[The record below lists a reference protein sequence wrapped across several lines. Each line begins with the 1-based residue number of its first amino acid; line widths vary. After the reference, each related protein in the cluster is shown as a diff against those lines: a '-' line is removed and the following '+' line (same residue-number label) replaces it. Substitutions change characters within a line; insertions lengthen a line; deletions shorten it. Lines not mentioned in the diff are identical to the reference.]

1 MPKLTEEQSDAL
13 RELINIGIGN
23 AAGML
28 SEMIEFRIQ
37 LQIPD
42 VEVVSPLELQNEL
55 KQRLGR
61 DPLSSVKLGFSGCFT
76 GGAQLVFP
84 TESAATLVAVL
95 TGEDVGNP
103 DLDALKVST
112 LSEVGNIV
120 INGVMGSIGNVLNR
134 PLDYA
139 VPSYSEEEVEHLLP
153 SSKSEEEGAVLLAPA
168 RFSIEELHVQ
178 GDVIIFFDVGS
189 FEVLLEAIAAILA

>member
-13 RELINIGIGN
+13 RELINIGVGN

-37 LQIPD
+37 LQIPEVD
-42 VEVVSPLELQNEL
+42 VVSPLELQKEL
-55 KQRLGR
+55 KRRLGA
-61 DPLSSVKLGFSGCFT
+61 DPLSAVKLGFSGSFA

-84 TESAATLVAVL
+84 TDSAATLVSVL

-103 DLDALKVST
+103 ELDALKIST

-134 PLDYA
+134 SLDYA
-139 VPSYSEEEVEHLLP
+139 VPSYAEEHIDHLLP
-153 SSKSEEEGAVLLAPA
+153 NQKSEKDSAVLLAPA
-168 RFSIEELHVQ
+168 RFTIEELHVQ
-178 GDVIIFFDVGS
+178 GDIVIFFDVGS
-189 FEVLLEAIAAILA
+189 FEVLLDAIAAVA

>member
-13 RELINIGIGN
+13 RELVNIGVGN

-37 LQIPD
+37 LQIPEVD
-42 VEVVSPLELQNEL
+42 VVSPLELQEEL
-55 KQRLGR
+55 KQRLGA
-61 DPLSSVKLGFSGCFT
+61 DPLSAVKLGFSGSFA

-84 TESAATLVAVL
+84 TESAATLVSVL
-95 TGEDVGNP
+95 TGEDLGNP
-103 DLDALKVST
+103 DLDALKIST
-112 LSEVGNIV
+112 LNEVGNIV

-139 VPSYSEEEVEHLLP
+139 VPSYAEEQIEHLLP
-153 SSKSEEEGAVLLAPA
+153 THKSSDNGAVLLAPA
-168 RFSIEELHVQ
+168 RFTIEELHVQ
-178 GDVIIFFDVGS
+178 GDIVIFFDVGS
-189 FEVLLEAIAAILA
+189 FEVLLEAIAAVA

>member
-1 MPKLTEEQSDAL
+1 MPQLTEEQSDAL
-13 RELINIGIGN
+13 RELINIGVGN

-28 SEMIEFRIQ
+28 SEMIEFHIK
-37 LQIPD
+37 LQIPEVD
-42 VEVVSPLELQNEL
+42 VVSPLELQNEL
-55 KQRLGR
+55 KNRLGT
-61 DPLSSVKLGFSGCFT
+61 DPLSAVKLGFSGSFA

-84 TESAATLVAVL
+84 TDSAASLVSVL

-103 DLDALKVST
+103 DLDALKIST

-134 PLDYA
+134 SLDYA
-139 VPSYSEEEVEHLLP
+139 VPSYAEEQIDRLLP
-153 SSKSEEEGAVLLAPA
+153 NQKSDPSSAVLLAPA

-178 GDVIIFFDVGS
+178 GDIIIFFDVGS
-189 FEVLLEAIAAILA
+189 FEILLDAIAAVA

>member
-13 RELINIGIGN
+13 KELINIGVGN

-28 SEMIEFRIQ
+28 SEMIEYRIQ
-37 LQIPD
+37 LQIPQ
-42 VEVVSPLELQNEL
+42 VEVVSPLDLQNEL

-61 DPLSSVKLGFSGCFT
+61 DPLSSVKLGFSGSFA

-95 TGEDVGNP
+95 TGEEVGNP
-103 DLDALKVST
+103 ELDALKVST

-139 VPSYSEEEVEHLLP
+139 VPSYAEEEVEHLLP

-168 RFSIEELHVQ
+168 RFTIEELHVQ
-178 GDVIIFFDVGS
+178 GDVIIFFEVGS

>member
-13 RELINIGIGN
+13 RELINIGVGN

-37 LQIPD
+37 LQIPEVD
-42 VEVVSPLELQNEL
+42 VVSPLELQNEL
-55 KQRLGR
+55 KRRLGA
-61 DPLSSVKLGFSGCFT
+61 DPLSAVKLGFSGSFA

-84 TESAATLVAVL
+84 TDSAASLVSVL

-103 DLDALKVST
+103 ELDALKIST

-139 VPSYSEEEVEHLLP
+139 VPSYAEEQIEHLLP
-153 SSKSEEEGAVLLAPA
+153 TPKSEKDSAVLLAPA
-168 RFSIEELHVQ
+168 RFTIEELHVQ
-178 GDVIIFFDVGS
+178 GDIVIFFDVGS
-189 FEVLLEAIAAILA
+189 FEVLLEAIAAVA